1 MAHPYKADHV
11 GSLLRPKNL
20 LDARAAYAEGRL
32 PLMVLHDLEDHAIL
46 GAIELQRQVGLGI
59 FTDGEFRR
67 GSWLTD
73 LAEAVEGFV
82 ADRVPLEW
90 RGPGAAQEFST
101 ANVAGAKLQQKRRL
115 TAHEAEYLKQHA
127 PGPIKMTLPAASN
140 FLLAS
145 YKPGLS
151 DQVYPTRAALLDDIA
166 AILRKEVE
174 ALLDEG
180 VAYVQLDAPYYSHYV
195 DPAIRESIR
204 QQGADP
210 DEALDQS
217 IAADN
222 SCIRASSA
230 TASCWRCTSA
240 AATTAAVGTPRA
252 AMSRSPRSC
261 SAAST
266 WMPSCWSTTASSA
279 PAASSR
285 SASCPRAR
293 TWCWGS

>member
-11 GSLLRPKNL
+11 GSLLRPQSL
-20 LDARAAYAEGRL
+20 LDARTAYAEGRL

-82 ADRVPLEW
+82 TDRVPLEW
-90 RGPGAAQEFST
+90 RGPGGAQEFST

-115 TAHEAEYLKQHA
+115 TQHEAEYLKQHA

-145 YKPGLS
+145 YKPGIS
-151 DQVYPTRAALLDDIA
+151 DQAYATRADLLNDVA
-166 AILRKEVE
+166 AIIRKEVE
-174 ALLDEG
+174 ALLAEG

-195 DPAIRESIR
+195 DSRTREVTR
-204 QQGADP
+204 QQGLDP
-210 DEALDQS
+210 DEAVALS
-217 IAADN
+217 VAADN
-222 SCIRASSA
+222 ACLQGMHRA
-230 TASCWRCTSA
+230 
-240 AATTAAVGTPRA
+240 G
-252 AMSRSPRSC
+252 
-261 SAAST
+261 
-266 WMPSCWSTTASSA
+266 
-279 PAASSR
+279 
-285 SASCPRAR
+285 
-293 TWCWGS
+293 